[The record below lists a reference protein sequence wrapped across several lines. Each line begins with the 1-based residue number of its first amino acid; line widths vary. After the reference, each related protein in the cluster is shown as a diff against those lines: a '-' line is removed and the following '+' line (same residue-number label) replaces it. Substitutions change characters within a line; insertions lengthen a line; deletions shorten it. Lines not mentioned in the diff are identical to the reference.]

1 VPDGRVTVFIVA
13 APGTETRSLADS
25 LSASSHLTVATV
37 GSGSLTSLA
46 NSVSGGRFVFLA
58 GIENSTISG
67 NTADN
72 GGGIFAIGGS
82 LSLTQSTI
90 SGNTSNQDGGG
101 ILSLTAK
108 YETTTIDNS
117 TIAQNAAA
125 NSGGGIYLAQY
136 GSGDQSGTAAIN
148 STIVA
153 DNTAG
158 GESND
163 LFLQTTSTG
172 GGFNNTFSLI
182 ENPGNAPLLGSQAL
196 ITGVDP
202 QLGPLADNGG
212 PTQTMLP
219 SNTSPVIDQ
228 GNAQAGL
235 TTDQRGEPR
244 TVDNGKPEPQGGDG
258 TDIGAVELP
267 LIPPTPPPPPP
278 TPPVV
283 AKPPVVPKPRV
294 VVTTQCKSRRHSP
307 SGSRNAPGDS
317 SAPPRCS
324 CTAAASPSCDGAPTT
339 ASSPSS
345 TCAAY
350 PRTPTA
356 SSSGHGSATATAPAG
371 SGPTAPASDRAQRR
385 TTSKTRAP
393 SSAGRTDRA
402 GPSAAVRSLSTTVA
416 MCACAPGG
424 VPLA

>member
-294 VVTTQCKSRRHSP
+294 VVTTQCKSRRHFTIRLKERPGRLIRSAKVFVHGRRVAVVRRRSDHRLVAVVDLRGLP
-307 SGSRNAPGDS
+307 KDTYRVVIRTRLRNGHRARWVRS
-317 SAPPRCS
+317 YR
-324 CTAAASPSCDGAPTT
+324 
-339 ASSPSS
+339 
-345 TCAAY
+345 TCI
-350 PRTPTA
+350 
-356 SSSGHGSATATAPAG
+356 
-371 SGPTAPASDRAQRR
+371 GPLPASNHLEDPRA
-385 TTSKTRAP
+385 
-393 SSAGRTDRA
+393 
-402 GPSAAVRSLSTTVA
+402 L
-416 MCACAPGG
+416 
-424 VPLA
+424 